1 MEGSLQNVALAD
13 LPDTIGAPPSA
24 RLIESIERQGII
36 QPVLLAEHTTDAG
49 EIQMVVID
57 GNRRVAALRA
67 AKRTYV
73 PAFVLTG
80 LSPEEIAQWT
90 LVANGFRTSNYLSE
104 YGAIRLL
111 ESTNYSPSE
120 IRKISGMAGTS
131 IELRGQLSGLNR
143 ELFAALQH
151 GRIGQAE
158 AIAAAKLH
166 PHDQEVLAA
175 RYRERGRLTRA
186 DIRELFPPDAE
197 AEPESG
203 EPTEGRLSDQLQ
215 TAAHIAQALGISKEQ
230 FLAQAGQAWD
240 ESA

>member
-13 LPDTIGAPPSA
+13 LPDSIGAPPSA
-24 RLIESIERQGII
+24 RLVESIERHGII

-49 EIQMVVID
+49 EIQLVVID
-57 GNRRVAALRA
+57 GNRRVAASRK

-90 LVANGFRTSNYLSE
+90 LVANGFRTSNYLTE

-111 ESTNYSPSE
+111 ESTHYSPTE

-131 IELRGQLSGLNR
+131 IDLRHQLAGLNR
-143 ELFAALQH
+143 DLFAALQH

-158 AIAAAKLH
+158 AITAARLH
-166 PHDQEVLAA
+166 PEDQETLAQ
-175 RYRERGRLTRA
+175 RFQERGKLTRA
-186 DIRELFPPDAE
+186 DIRELTPPDVDSDTAQ
-197 AEPESG
+197 AEPSPNQLGDELQAAV
-203 EPTEGRLSDQLQ
+203 RLARRLDMDK
-215 TAAHIAQALGISKEQ
+215 QA
-230 FLAQAGQAWD
+230 FLALAATTWD
-240 ESA
+240 DLL

>member
-1 MEGSLQNVALAD
+1 MEGSLQNVFLAD

-36 QPVLLAEHTTDAG
+36 QPVLLAEHTTDSG
-49 EIQMVVID
+49 EIQLMVID
-57 GNRRVAALRA
+57 GNRRIAASRQ

-90 LVANGFRTSNYLSE
+90 LVANGFRTSNYLTE
-104 YGAIRLL
+104 FGAIRLL
-111 ESTNYSPSE
+111 EGTNYSPTE

-131 IELRGQLSGLNR
+131 IDLRSQLSSLNR
-143 ELFAALQH
+143 DLFAALQH
-151 GRIGQAE
+151 GIIGQAE

-166 PHDQEVLAA
+166 RDDQEVLAQ
-175 RYRERGRLTRA
+175 RFRERGRLTRA

-197 AEPESG
+197 AEAESADPSQDTLG
-203 EPTEGRLSDQLQ
+203 NQLRA
-215 TAAHIAQALGISKEQ
+215 AAHTAQALGMTKEE
-230 FLAQAGQAWD
+230 FSTQASQAWD
-240 ESA
+240 DAN